1 MSIDY
6 PSNPLLNQVYTF
18 NGRSWLWDGYAWS
31 LTSVGVIGATGSTG
45 VPGATGIQGSTGA
58 TGLTG
63 ASGAT
68 GVPPNLIL
76 EASNTITGASGTVVH
91 SYTVAGIFIHSSIVS
106 NFTANFTNVPTTAG
120 GVVSFSL
127 ILIQGLNAYYP
138 SAVQIDGSPQVINW
152 VDGAAPTPAANRK
165 EVVSFTL
172 IRTGGSW
179 IVLGNMSSYTT

>member
-1 MSIDY
+1 MAIDY
-6 PSNPLLNQVYTF
+6 PSNPSVGQTYNF

-31 LTSVGVIGATGSTG
+31 LTSVGIIGATGSTG
-45 VPGATGIQGSTGA
+45 PIGATGA
-58 TGLTG
+58 TGLQGSTG
-63 ASGAT
+63 PQGSTGAT

-76 EASNTITGASGTVVH
+76 EASNTISGATGTVVH
-91 SYTVAGIFIHSSIVS
+91 SYTVAGIFIHSSIAS

-127 ILIQGLNAYYP
+127 ILLQGLTAYYP
-138 SAVQIDGSPQVINW
+138 NAVQIDGVNQTINW

-172 IRTGGSW
+172 IRNGGAW
-179 IVLGNMSSYTT
+179 VVLGNMSSYSN